1 MKISYKYNIRQ
12 IRDDVYYNIEIDFEM
27 IKLYFINY

>member
-12 IRDDVYYNIEIDFEM
+12 RRDGMYYNIEIDFEM
-27 IKLYFINY
+27 IKLNFINY